1 MIPPQTPTIKEATN
15 TSPIRIRKATL
26 SNIKTKKIQGKI
38 DMQKMKQGQKMNM
51 QIHNNTNSREKEV
64 DQRYLKKKTYENAID
79 KGAKK
84 DNAQENMHTIN
95 YINMTSDN
103 KKPESNRWV
112 PSNTGWLKGNSDACL
127 KDVFWGINIIIRNQK
142 EKSSC
147 QDPQGLEE
155 TMFRSQLKC
164 WPLKRLWK

>member
-1 MIPPQTPTIKEATN
+1 MSDTSSNPNNQRSNQYVSHTN
-15 TSPIRIRKATL
+15 KKSTL

-84 DNAQENMHTIN
+84 DNT
-95 YINMTSDN
+95 
-103 KKPESNRWV
+103 R
-112 PSNTGWLKGNSDACL
+112 
-127 KDVFWGINIIIRNQK
+127 
-142 EKSSC
+142 
-147 QDPQGLEE
+147 
-155 TMFRSQLKC
+155 
-164 WPLKRLWK
+164 